1 MALNWDDLRVFL
13 AVAREGSLSAAAR
26 RLKVTQPTAGRRLR
40 ALEDSLSARLF
51 DRLPQGFVP
60 TPAGASL
67 LPLAEE
73 MERSAEAVE
82 RRQASIADRVK
93 GTVRVSIGE
102 VMAQF
107 LTARLPE
114 LRARLPEIE
123 IEISV
128 SHLLA
133 NLSRREADLV
143 IRECLPESP
152 GLIARRLGEIGFAV
166 YGSRDYV
173 AGSPPARGEARYRDC
188 VWAGFDEEHNYFPG
202 QRWLLERLGD
212 KALSVRVN
220 DAMVLHEAVRSG
232 VGLGVLA
239 CFAADADP
247 DLIRLTPT
255 IPGVTS
261 VQHLIVHRDLRRV
274 LGVRAVMDALV
285 ALFEREAVDLAGGAP
300 VGDVRRTA

>member
-26 RLKVTQPTAGRRLR
+26 RLRVTQPTAGRRLR
-40 ALEDSLSARLF
+40 ALEEALSARLF

-60 TPAGASL
+60 TPAGTAL

-82 RRQASIADRVK
+82 RRQATIADTIK
-93 GTVRVSIGE
+93 GTVRLSIGE

-107 LTARLPE
+107 LSARLTE

-123 IEISV
+123 IELSV

-143 IRECLPESP
+143 IRECLPENP
-152 GLIARRLGEIGFAV
+152 GLIARRLGTLTYAV
-166 YGSRDYV
+166 YGAHAYLADR
-173 AGSPPARGEARYRDC
+173 PAAFGEARYRDC
-188 VWAGFDEEHNYFPG
+188 AWVGFDEAHNYFSG
-202 QRWLLERLGD
+202 QKWLLERLEGRLP
-212 KALSVRVN
+212 AVRVN
-220 DAMVLHEAVRSG
+220 DAMVLHDAVRQG
-232 VGLGVLA
+232 TGLGVLP

-247 DLIRLTPT
+247 DLRRLTPP
-255 IPGVTS
+255 IAEISS

-274 LGVRAVMDALV
+274 PSVRAVIDAM
-285 ALFEREAVDLAGGAP
+285 AEIFAAAGPALAGVPRAR
-300 VGDVRRTA
+300 DNRCHA

>member
-13 AVAREGSLSAAAR
+13 AVVREGTLSGAAR
-26 RLKVTQPTAGRRLR
+26 QLKVTQPTAGRRLR

-51 DRLPQGFVP
+51 ERLPQGFVP
-60 TPAGASL
+60 TSAGAAL
-67 LPLAEE
+67 LPLAED

-82 RRQASIADRVK
+82 RQKASMTDQVR

-107 LTARLPE
+107 LTPRLPE
-114 LRARLPEIE
+114 LRAHLPEIE

-128 SHLLA
+128 SHTIA

-152 GLIARRLGEIGFAV
+152 GLIARRLGEVGFAV
-166 YGSRDYV
+166 YGTRSYV
-173 AGSPPARGEARYRDC
+173 ANYPAARGEARYRSC
-188 VWAGFDEEHNYFPG
+188 VWAGFDEEHNYFAG
-202 QRWLLERLGD
+202 QKWLLERLGD
-212 KALSVRVN
+212 RPLSVRVN

-239 CFAADADP
+239 CFAADPDP

-255 IPGVTS
+255 LRGVSS

-274 LGVRAVMDALV
+274 PGVRAVIDTLAEV
-285 ALFEREAVDLAGGAP
+285 FEREATNLSIGAP
-300 VGDVRRTA
+300 REDVPSMA

>member
-1 MALNWDDLRVFL
+1 MSLNWDDLRVFL

-26 RLKVTQPTAGRRLR
+26 QLKVTQPTAGRRLR
-40 ALEDSLSARLF
+40 ALEESLSARLF

-60 TPAGASL
+60 TPAGAAL

-73 MERSAEAVE
+73 MERSAQAVE
-82 RRQASIADRVK
+82 RRQASIADSVK

-107 LTARLPE
+107 LTAHLPE
-114 LRARLPEIE
+114 LCARLPEIE
-123 IEISV
+123 IEIPV
-128 SHLLA
+128 SHLHA

-143 IRECLPESP
+143 IRECLPENP

-173 AGSPPARGEARYRDC
+173 AGNPAARSEARYRDC
-188 VWAGFDEEHNYFPG
+188 VWAGFDEAHNYFAG
-202 QRWLLERLGD
+202 QKWLLEKLEGRP
-212 KALSVRVN
+212 LSVRVN
-220 DAMVLHEAVRSG
+220 DAMVLHDAVRNG

-239 CFAADADP
+239 CFAADADSG
-247 DLIRLTPT
+247 LIRLSPT

-274 LGVRAVMDALV
+274 PGVRAVMDALV
-285 ALFEREAVDLAGGAP
+285 ELFEREAAGLAGGML
-300 VGDVRRTA
+300 GEEVRRTA

>member
-1 MALNWDDLRVFL
+1 MSLNWDDLRVFL

-26 RLKVTQPTAGRRLR
+26 QLNVTQPTAGRRLR
-40 ALEDSLSARLF
+40 ALEESLSARLF

-60 TPAGASL
+60 TPAGAAL

-73 MERSAEAVE
+73 MERSAQAVE
-82 RRQASIADRVK
+82 RRQASIADSVK

-107 LTARLPE
+107 LTAHLPE
-114 LRARLPEIE
+114 LRAHLPEIE
-123 IEISV
+123 IEIPV
-128 SHLLA
+128 SHLHA

-143 IRECLPESP
+143 IRECLPDNP

-173 AGSPPARGEARYRDC
+173 VGNPAARSEARYRDC
-188 VWAGFDEEHNYFPG
+188 VWAGFDEAHNYFAG
-202 QRWLLERLGD
+202 QRWLLEKLEGRV
-212 KALSVRVN
+212 LSVRVN
-220 DAMVLHEAVRSG
+220 DAMVLHEAVRNG

-239 CFAADADP
+239 CFAADADHG
-247 DLIRLTPT
+247 LIRLTPT

-261 VQHLIVHRDLRRV
+261 VQHLIVHHDLRR
-274 LGVRAVMDALV
+274 LPGVRAVMDALV
-285 ALFEREAVDLAGGAP
+285 ALFEREAASLAGGAP
-300 VGDVRRTA
+300 AEDVKRTA